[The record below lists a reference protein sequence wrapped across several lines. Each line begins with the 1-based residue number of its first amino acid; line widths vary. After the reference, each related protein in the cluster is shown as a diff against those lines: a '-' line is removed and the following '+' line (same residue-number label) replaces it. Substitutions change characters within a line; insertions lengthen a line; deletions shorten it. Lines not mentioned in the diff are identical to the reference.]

1 MSNTYK
7 RMSVL
12 ILAVCLILSMIVPAV
27 NADAS
32 TTLTYTFG
40 SGTSTKYQFYNER
53 GSADSGYT
61 LIHTNTKT
69 SFPIGDT
76 NPTWS
81 YLNQSQTGRRVN
93 VENSSYNYINIK
105 FTTGDATNP
114 CFVALQLHDVSAG
127 TYNVTANLI
136 NGDDCG
142 KGYLYLV
149 SLADYNA
156 ALQAYRDSNAY
167 NANFLTAKEAAM
179 SSAAHAV
186 IYGEL
191 ESKAL
196 NDLTNNKNLVD
207 CYTGKGS
214 KPNLGTVTIE
224 ETGDYVLVI
233 KSGGV
238 SDNANRCW
246 VRIRSLTM
254 TPVVA
259 TVGST
264 TYTDA
269 AKAIT
274 AIGSAAAGSNVTI
287 HSDLSLSAA
296 LTTKAN
302 ITVAAGAALDL
313 AGNDL
318 TANAVTVF
326 NGGSVIDSAENAGLL
341 KANLYASGNN
351 GDYLPLQA
359 AGGYKLYQYDLT
371 SLTPENNTYWFRL
384 TFTKSAAYELIASG
398 TSGLEIGVDMS
409 WTVGG
414 VAGGTYAGAKAND
427 FDYSGWANAVKE
439 NHKVAISVTVT
450 GIELV
455 DAGSFKLVPTITNS
469 AINAA

>member
-12 ILAVCLILSMIVPAV
+12 ILAVCLILSMIVPAA

-32 TTLTYTFG
+32 TTPLTYTFG
-40 SGTSTKYQFYNER
+40 SGTSTKYHIRNSGE
-53 GSADSGYT
+53 SAAHNGYT
-61 LIHTNTKT
+61 LIRANTET

-76 NPTWS
+76 KPTWS
-81 YLNQSQTGRRVN
+81 YLNHSQTGREVY
-93 VENSSYNYINIK
+93 VEQTFFNIK
-105 FTTGDATNP
+105 FTTKDASNP
-114 CFVALQLHDVSAG
+114 PFAALKLHNVSAG
-127 TYNVTANLI
+127 TYNVTANLMP
-136 NGDDCG
+136 GTECG

-156 ALQAYRDSNAY
+156 ALATYRTSD
-167 NANFLTAKEAAM
+167 ANDDRALTATAHAM
-179 SSAAHAV
+179 SATGHAV

-207 CYTGKGS
+207 CYKGKGS
-214 KPNLGTVTIE
+214 NPNLGTVTIG

-238 SDNANRCW
+238 SDNASYCW
-246 VRIRSLTM
+246 VRIAGLTM

-274 AIGSAAAGSNVTI
+274 AIGNAAAGSNVTI

-414 VAGGTYAGAKAND
+414 VAGGRYAGAKAND
-427 FDYSGWANAVKE
+427 FDYSGWANALKGGS
-439 NHKVAISVTVT
+439 NVAISVTIT

>member
-27 NADAS
+27 NATGSS
-32 TTLTYTFG
+32 TLKYSFG
-40 SGTSTKYQFYNER
+40 SGTDTKYQFYND
-53 GSADSGYT
+53 GGTATSGYT

-69 SFPIGDT
+69 SFPIGAAEPAWT
-76 NPTWS
+76 
-81 YLNQSQTGRRVN
+81 YLNQSQTGRRIN
-93 VENSSYNYINIK
+93 VEKDYIYILFSKND
-105 FTTGDATNP
+105 GTNLP
-114 CFVALQLHDVSAG
+114 FVSIQLDNVLAG
-127 TYNVTANLI
+127 TYDVTANMLP
-136 NGDDCG
+136 GDQCG
-142 KGYLYLV
+142 YADLYLV

-156 ALQAYRDSNAY
+156 ALAAYQASSAY
-167 NANFLTAKEAAM
+167 NANALTATAHAM
-179 SSAAHAV
+179 SAAGHAV
-186 IYGEL
+186 IYDAL

-196 NDLTNNKNLVD
+196 NDLTENKNRVD
-207 CYTGKGS
+207 SYQGAYSNPSIGR
-214 KPNLGTVTIE
+214 VTIE
-224 ETGDYVLVI
+224 ETGSYVLVI
-233 KSGGV
+233 KSAGY
-238 SDNANRCW
+238 SQAADKLY
-246 VRIRSLTM
+246 VRMKGLTM

-274 AIGSAAAGSNVTI
+274 AIGNAAAGSNVTI

-455 DAGSFKLVPTITNS
+455 VAGSFKLVPTITNS